1 MTSAMLQRN
10 LPLFCVVVI
19 FEGLIA
25 GADSITYAK
34 DIAPIFQDK
43 CEVCHRV
50 GSMAPMSLV
59 NYQETRPWVKSI
71 RERVITRNMPP
82 WHLDKTVG
90 IQHFANDRSLSEEQ
104 ISTIV
109 RWADAGA
116 PLGDTKDL
124 PPPKQWPSDDGWQ
137 LAKQFGPPD
146 FVIKSEPYTMPAHG
160 QDVWFKPA
168 TDIGVTE
175 ERWVRAVEMRPSTP
189 AGRRIVHHALAS
201 LRQDEPVSSSG
212 DGAAGP
218 GLLMEWA
225 VGKSYDVYRPGT
237 GKLLLPGA
245 QIRWELH
252 LHAVGEQI
260 RDHVELAVYLYPKGE
275 VPKYRTRL
283 SLFGASVNPPGRFDI
298 PPNSLVANQTYQV
311 LRQPARLENFQPHMH
326 WRGKAMAMEAILPDG
341 SIQMLSYVD
350 HFNFNWMN
358 NYIYADDSAPVLPK
372 GTIIHIT
379 AWYDNTTNN
388 PNNPDHD
395 QWVGYGDRT
404 VDEMGHA
411 WVNVTYI
418 SDEDYNQWLSNHKPS
433 RASLLAPRP

>member
-1 MTSAMLQRN
+1 MTNATLQRN
-10 LPLFCVVVI
+10 MPVFCAIVI
-19 FEGLIA
+19 FEGFMA
-25 GADSITYAK
+25 GADSGNKPVTFAK
-34 DIAPIFQDK
+34 DVAPILEDK

-59 NYQETRPWVKSI
+59 TYQETRPWVKSI

-109 RWADAGA
+109 RWVDAGA
-116 PLGDTKDL
+116 PMGDPKDL
-124 PPPKQWPSDDGWQ
+124 PPARQWPSEDVWQ

-146 FVIKSEPYTMPAHG
+146 FVVKSEPYTMPAHG
-160 QDVWFKPA
+160 QDVWFKPL
-168 TDIGVTE
+168 TDIGITE
-175 ERWVRAVEMRPSTP
+175 ERWVRAVEMRPSTL
-189 AGRRIVHHALAS
+189 AGRRIVHHALAG
-201 LRQDEPVSSSG
+201 LRQDEAG
-212 DGAAGP
+212 ADAAGP

-225 VGKSYDVYRPGT
+225 VGKSYDIYRPGT

-283 SLFGASVNPPGRFDI
+283 SLFGASPGNPGPFDI
-298 PPNSLVANQTYQV
+298 PPNSVVANQTYQV

-341 SIQMLSYVD
+341 TTQMLSYVD

-358 NYIYADDSAPVLPK
+358 NYIYAEDAAPVLPK
-372 GTIIHIT
+372 GTIIHVT
-379 AWYDNTTNN
+379 AWYDNTANN

-418 SDEDYNQWLSNHKPS
+418 SEEDYNQWL
-433 RASLLAPRP
+433 ASHPRRNGSVGARP